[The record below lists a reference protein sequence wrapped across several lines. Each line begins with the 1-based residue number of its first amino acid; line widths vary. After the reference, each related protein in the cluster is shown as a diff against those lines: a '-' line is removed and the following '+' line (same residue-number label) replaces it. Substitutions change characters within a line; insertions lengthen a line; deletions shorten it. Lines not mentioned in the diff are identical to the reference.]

1 MILLIVPLHDLR
13 PPTQIFL
20 FKHVSRHGTVI
31 VEALGISFGSALA
44 PTIRSAADALGNFAD
59 LINGMSPEAKSM
71 VISIAGGIIAFT
83 GLSFAVSRVLTFSG
97 MLVRTY
103 GDIGRVM
110 AGQTI
115 RNKALQ
121 VAVQG
126 SMRAFSLMRVA
137 GLAMLGPIGL
147 IAGGIAL
154 AAVMI
159 YTNWDKF
166 APFFQ
171 NYPGHIW
178 FLLFFRLHEPEIHF
192 PAYPR
197 IRSGVFR
204 LGLG

>member
-1 MILLIVPLHDLR
+1 MKAIAGEDAYSGLLALIKTSPEAYKQMADTITNSAGSSHEAYMKMQDTLKGSIDAMMG
-13 PPTQIFL
+13 
-20 FKHVSRHGTVI
+20 S
-31 VEALGISFGSALA
+31 VEALGISFARRWLRQYGRR
-44 PTIRSAADALGNFAD
+44 PMRWGNFAD

-126 SMRAFSLMRVA
+126 LC
-137 GLAMLGPIGL
+137 GL
-147 IAGGIAL
+147 
-154 AAVMI
+154 
-159 YTNWDKF
+159 
-166 APFFQ
+166 
-171 NYPGHIW
+171 
-178 FLLFFRLHEPEIHF
+178 FL
-192 PAYPR
+192 
-197 IRSGVFR
+197 
-204 LGLG
+204 